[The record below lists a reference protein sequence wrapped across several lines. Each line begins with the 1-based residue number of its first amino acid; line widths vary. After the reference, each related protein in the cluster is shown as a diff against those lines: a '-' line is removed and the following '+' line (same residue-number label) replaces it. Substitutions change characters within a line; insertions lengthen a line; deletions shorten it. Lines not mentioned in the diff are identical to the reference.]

1 MSISIDSIMPDDP
14 DNKELQELLRA
25 QREVTERIH
34 EITNGENLELLYILT
49 ISRDRARGKI
59 EEGHKLQMMFMKSYN
74 PVRDRQSTLNMVTGE
89 LTAAL
94 ELNTDPPQPK
104 HF

>member
-1 MSISIDSIMPDDP
+1 MSISIENVMPNDP

-34 EITNGENLELLYILT
+34 QITNGENTELLYILT
-49 ISRDRARGKI
+49 ISRDRAHCKI
-59 EEGHKLQMMFMKSYN
+59 EEGHKYQIVFMKSYN
-74 PVRDRQSTLNMVTGE
+74 PVRDRQATLNMVTGE

-104 HF
+104 YF